1 MCSTCALLISVFALA
16 LWQFPG
22 KGSTS
27 HSTIVPPPQA
37 AAYKL
42 AFADDFNSL
51 DLSPNGSGIHAWYE
65 SVWWDGHIPSRSL
78 ISISDSVLSLKW
90 QRNQGSSDTSITTFA
105 HDRTQGKTWRYGY
118 FEARMKWDVVTGAWP
133 AFWLIPAQDAR
144 GENIKNGVKETGE
157 IDIFEGQGDHP
168 NTFYG
173 TIHDWVDKQHKTN
186 TPNWCNLPRNVDF
199 SAFHTYGLRWIPG
212 KVTWYFDNREL
223 YSAPTP
229 AIVDKQDFFMVLGSQ
244 VGANWESGSLVG
256 IDARAISLSVD
267 WVRVWQR

>member
-1 MCSTCALLISVFALA
+1 MCSTCALIISVFALA
-16 LWQFPG
+16 IWQFPS

-118 FEARMKWDVVTGAWP
+118 FEASMKWDVVTGAWP

-173 TIHDWVDKQHKTN
+173 TIHDWVDKKHTTN
-186 TPNWCNLPRNVDF
+186 TPNWFTLPGKVDF

-223 YSAPTP
+223 YSTRTP
-229 AIVDKQDFFMVLGSQ
+229 AIVDKQDFFIVLGSQ
-244 VGANWESGSLVG
+244 VGTNWESGSLVG
-256 IDARAISLSVD
+256 VDARVISLSVD